1 MHTSAKRDNA
11 AQKCLHRVALA
22 VGLVFAIANASQ
34 SSAAEDSPVARPNIV
49 LILADDLGYGDL
61 GAYGQK
67 LIQTPHLDRL
77 ASTGLRFSACYAGS
91 TVCAPSRCALMTGLH
106 TGHCRIRGNAL
117 VPLLPEDVT
126 LAEILRGAG
135 YETALFGKWGLG
147 EPDSTGVPDRQGFDT
162 WFGYL
167 NQVHAHNY
175 YPDYL
180 WRDGQR
186 FPLPGNVVENG
197 VAHRREVYSPDLLT
211 NAVIDWLSTPRGR
224 PFFLFVPYILPHA
237 NNEAGQDGMEVPTD
251 EPYGGQAWPQPQKN
265 YAAMVTRLDGYVGRI
280 VEALARNGL
289 RESTLVLF
297 TSDNGPHREGG
308 FDPGLF
314 SSAGELR
321 GIKRD
326 LYEGGIRVPLIAN
339 WPGKLHPGQV
349 SDEPVAFW
357 DFVPTLAEI
366 AEAGAPSG
374 IDGRSFANCFMGPA
388 PAASPDR
395 YLYWEF
401 HERGFQQASRYGRW
415 KAVRPGKNQ
424 PLELYDLELDLAET
438 TNVAAEHADV
448 VERFEQFF
456 AVARHESPDWPIH

>member
-34 SSAAEDSPVARPNIV
+34 WSAAEDSPVARPNIV